1 MAKIL
6 ICISNFDIKQS
17 VGLDKKVSI
26 NVSGILWNPKR
37 SFVNCRLTELWSSLG
52 CKIIVRLIGFYK
64 LLSTLSNHPEYRGDA
79 LQSVL
84 FVIFGIWQDFVG
96 RHLGLYIHHKSVTL
110 TAPTP
115 SLPFLEQR
123 WGQIRP
129 DIQQADDY
137 NWVPPDQIIMSHF
150 IHRSSGFQY
159 QPNNF
164 LKAFPKSVTIKIAEQ
179 KRQAQVLTGR
189 GGETVSS
196 G

>member
-1 MAKIL
+1 MIRKFFFPNVSQEKRLEDFCLSKIL
-6 ICISNFDIKQS
+6 IRKKITVRPNWFPQTIIKTLKSSGVARRCSTVGTFCNFWHLARFCRPTPGALHSSQER
-17 VGLDKKVSI
+17 
-26 NVSGILWNPKR
+26 NVI
-37 SFVNCRLTELWSSLG
+37 
-52 CKIIVRLIGFYK
+52 
-64 LLSTLSNHPEYRGDA
+64 
-79 LQSVL
+79 
-84 FVIFGIWQDFVG
+84 
-96 RHLGLYIHHKSVTL
+96 

-150 IHRSSGFQY
+150 IHVSSGFQY